1 MKIAITPAVIV
12 LEFLMFSKVPSP
24 MVLCSILVVCAG
36 VTISTVT
43 DTVVIKNSIGI
54 IVGLASTLVSALYSI
69 WAGTKQKELEANS
82 SQLLLGYSPLA
93 MCLLTVLVPIFEPTG
108 ILEPSPGP
116 DTLFGFNYTFE
127 ALLCILVS
135 ALLGALVTLSMFLV
149 IGATSSLTFSI
160 VGHVKTVIILTGG
173 CVLFH
178 ESMSLHR
185 FLGISLAMSGIIWYS
200 QISLSAATPA
210 KAQPNS
216 KAGSASKE
224 EEQPLMNPMIS
235 PSRPV

>member
-1 MKIAITPAVIV
+1 MPS
-12 LEFLMFSKVPSP
+12 FL
-24 MVLCSILVVCAG
+24 VLCAILVVCAG

-54 IVGLASTLVSALYSI
+54 IVGLASTGVSGLYQI

-93 MCLLTVLVPIFEPTG
+93 MVLLTALVPIFEPTG
-108 ILEPSPGP
+108 VMDVQPGP

-127 ALLCILVS
+127 AVVCILIS

-149 IGATSSLTFSI
+149 IGATSSLTYNI

-178 ESMSLHR
+178 ETMSLTR
-185 FLGISLAMSGIIWYS
+185 FLGISLAMTGIIWYS
-200 QISLSAATPA
+200 QISLSSANQA
-210 KAQPNS
+210 KAQP
-216 KAGSASKE
+216 KAAASTKE
-224 EEQPLMNPMIS
+224 EEQPLIPTVS
-235 PSRPV
+235 SARPV

>member
-12 LEFLMFSKVPSP
+12 LEFLMFSKVPST

-149 IGATSSLTFSI
+149 IGATSSLTYNI

-210 KAQPNS
+210 KAQ
-216 KAGSASKE
+216 
-224 EEQPLMNPMIS
+224 
-235 PSRPV
+235 